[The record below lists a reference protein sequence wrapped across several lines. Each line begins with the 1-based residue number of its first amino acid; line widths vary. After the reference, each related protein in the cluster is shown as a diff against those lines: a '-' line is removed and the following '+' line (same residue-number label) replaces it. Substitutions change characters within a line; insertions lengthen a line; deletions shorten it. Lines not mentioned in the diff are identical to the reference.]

1 MATAKSNRVVSFPA
15 TADKT
20 SNRSFANRWGGEELY
35 NALFGKGYVPV
46 PSLFLQLY
54 ARLNPPLN
62 SGEAM
67 FVLQLMD
74 HKWDSKLPF
83 PGYKAIAKRMGITD
97 KMARTH
103 AKRLEGCKYLIRHM
117 RVGQTNRFDL
127 TPLFKA
133 LAEAIAKQKPKKTQT
148 SPRQTDV

>member
-1 MATAKSNRVVSFPA
+1 MPPTKSTKVVSFPA
-15 TADKT
+15 KDEQKA
-20 SNRSFANRWGGEELY
+20 NRSFADRWGGEELY

-46 PSLFLQLY
+46 PSLFLQHY

-74 HKWDSKLPF
+74 HKWDAKHPF
-83 PGYKAIAKRMGITD
+83 PGYKTIARRMGITD

-103 AKRLEGCKYLIRHM
+103 AKNLETCKYLVRHM
-117 RVGQTNRFDL
+117 RVGRTNRFDL

-133 LAEAIAKQKPKKTQT
+133 LAESIAKRKPKKSQATL
-148 SPRQTDV
+148 